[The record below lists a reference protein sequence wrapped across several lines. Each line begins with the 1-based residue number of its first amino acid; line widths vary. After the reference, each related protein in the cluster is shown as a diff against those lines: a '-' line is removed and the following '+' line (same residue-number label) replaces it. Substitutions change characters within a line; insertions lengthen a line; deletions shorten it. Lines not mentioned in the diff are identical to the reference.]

1 MPHTLR
7 SDKLSVLFTIFNT
20 PLIALVT
27 TGEYSS
33 SCIREL
39 KQLAIELD
47 YMTSD
52 FSDELYYSC
61 ETTLAFRKKTR
72 KLVKKCR

>member
-7 SDKLSVLFTIFNT
+7 SDTLSVLFTIFNT

-27 TGEYSS
+27 SGGYSS

-47 YMTSD
+47 YMISD
-52 FSDELYYSC
+52 FSDELHHSC
-61 ETTLAFRKKTR
+61 ETTLAFGTKTW
-72 KLVKKCR
+72 KPVKKCR